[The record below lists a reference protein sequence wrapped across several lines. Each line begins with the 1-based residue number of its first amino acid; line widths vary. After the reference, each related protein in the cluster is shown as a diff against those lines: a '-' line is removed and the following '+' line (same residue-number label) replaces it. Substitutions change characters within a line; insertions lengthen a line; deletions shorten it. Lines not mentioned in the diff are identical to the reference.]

1 MLTVLERPAY
11 SPVIRMLRGE
21 LDVFSNAVT
30 DVASS
35 LNPVALPEKFVADV
49 TSASSLTVSVD
60 VAMLFQYMVRLRCL
74 LTVAV
79 SVLVPPEA

>member
-60 VAMLFQYMVRLRCL
+60 VAMFYEVTKR
-74 LTVAV
+74 V
-79 SVLVPPEA
+79 